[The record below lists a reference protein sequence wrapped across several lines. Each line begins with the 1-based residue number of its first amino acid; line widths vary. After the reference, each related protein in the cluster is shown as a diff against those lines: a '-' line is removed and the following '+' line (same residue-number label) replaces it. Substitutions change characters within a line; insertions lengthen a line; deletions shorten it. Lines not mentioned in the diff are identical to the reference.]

1 MEITLIIVFV
11 LTALLLNLVIV
22 LQPGKGSG
30 MGALGGGGGALG
42 GGGASSVFGARG
54 AVPFLS
60 KLTAWLA
67 ALFMALSLGLA
78 RISLDKSAISASA
91 LKPPATQTTGAG
103 GGDDAEKSEGGDE
116 ASPGEGETPK
126 AADEVK
132 SAEEGAP
139 AAADEVKSAEEGT
152 PATTDTP
159 KAGADQAAGEANKG
173 AEAQKDQ
180 GNAPTEGAKKEEG
193 GE

>member
-30 MGALGGGGGALG
+30 MGALGGGGGGGLG
-42 GGGASSVFGARG
+42 GSGAASVFGARG

-67 ALFMALSLGLA
+67 AIFMMLSLGLA
-78 RISLDKSAISASA
+78 RMSLDKSAVSLKG
-91 LKPPATQTTGAG
+91 LKPPVEATTGAG
-103 GGDDAEKSEGGDE
+103 ADAEGD
-116 ASPGEGETPK
+116 K
-126 AADEVK
+126 AADEAK
-132 SAEEGAP
+132 PAEGDKAAEGDKP
-139 AAADEVKSAEEGT
+139 AAEAKPAEAKPADAKPAE
-152 PATTDTP
+152 ATKT
-159 KAGADQAAGEANKG
+159 G
-173 AEAQKDQ
+173 AEAPA
-180 GNAPTEGAKKEEG
+180 NEEKKEDG

>member
-30 MGALGGGGGALG
+30 MGALGGGGGGGGLG
-42 GGGASSVFGARG
+42 GSGAASVFGARG

-67 ALFMALSLGLA
+67 AIFMMLSLGLA
-78 RISLDKSAISASA
+78 RMSLDKSAVSLKG
-91 LKPPATQTTGAG
+91 LKPPVEATTGAG
-103 GGDDAEKSEGGDE
+103 AGDE
-116 ASPGEGETPK
+116 GEK
-126 AADEVK
+126 AADEAK
-132 SAEEGAP
+132 PAEGDK
-139 AAADEVKSAEEGT
+139 AADEAK
-152 PATTDTP
+152 P
-159 KAGADQAAGEANKG
+159 
-173 AEAQKDQ
+173 AEAKPAE
-180 GNAPTEGAKKEEG
+180 APKTGAAAPANEEKKEEG

>member
-30 MGALGGGGGALG
+30 MGALGGGGGSLG

-78 RISLDKSAISASA
+78 RISLDKSSISVSA
-91 LKPPATQTTGAG
+91 LKPPVTETSGAG
-103 GGDDAEKSEGGDE
+103 AGDDAEESKAAEGDKESEE
-116 ASPGEGETPK
+116 AKPAAADQGAEGEGAKPAAADKAAEGDDTKPAAADKAAGADKAEGADK
-126 AADEVK
+126 AADTPAK
-132 SAEEGAP
+132 KEGAP
-139 AAADEVKSAEEGT
+139 A
-152 PATTDTP
+152 
-159 KAGADQAAGEANKG
+159 
-173 AEAQKDQ
+173 
-180 GNAPTEGAKKEEG
+180 EGAKKVEG

>member
-30 MGALGGGGGALG
+30 MGALGGGGGGGGLG
-42 GGGASSVFGARG
+42 GSGAASVFGARG

-67 ALFMALSLGLA
+67 AIFMMLSLGLA
-78 RISLDKSAISASA
+78 RMSLDKSAVSLKG
-91 LKPPATQTTGAG
+91 LKPPVEATTGAG
-103 GGDDAEKSEGGDE
+103 AGDE
-116 ASPGEGETPK
+116 GEK
-126 AADEVK
+126 AADEAK
-132 SAEEGAP
+132 PAGGDKATDEAKPAEAKPAEAPKTGADAP
-139 AAADEVKSAEEGT
+139 ANVE
-152 PATTDTP
+152 
-159 KAGADQAAGEANKG
+159 
-173 AEAQKDQ
+173 
-180 GNAPTEGAKKEEG
+180 KKEDG

>member
-30 MGALGGGGGALG
+30 MGALGGGGGTS
-42 GGGASSVFGARG
+42 GGATSVFGARG

-67 ALFMALSLGLA
+67 ALFMMLSLGLA
-78 RISLDKSAISASA
+78 RISLDKSAISVSA
-91 LKPPATQTTGAG
+91 LKPPIENTAG
-103 GGDDAEKSEGGDE
+103 
-116 ASPGEGETPK
+116 
-126 AADEVK
+126 
-132 SAEEGAP
+132 
-139 AAADEVKSAEEGT
+139 
-152 PATTDTP
+152 
-159 KAGADQAAGEANKG
+159 AGADEDEKKSDEGDDTKAAEGDKAPEAAKTPEG
-173 AEAQKDQ
+173 DKAAEADKPAD
-180 GNAPTEGAKKEEG
+180 GEKKEEPAPAESEKKKEG